1 MITFDHVTKRY
12 GATLALDDVSFEVP
26 ASSITGFLGPNG
38 AGKTTAMRILLGHS
52 RASSGRAT
60 IDGQQYA
67 TIRNPA
73 GTVGALLDAQAV
85 HPGRTG
91 AETLG
96 IAAAMIGVDRRRVGQ
111 VLDLVGLSAAESRR
125 TVKGYSL
132 GMRQRLGIAQAL
144 LGAPK
149 ALVLDEPANGLDPQG
164 IRAIRDLLRAVAD
177 DGCAVLLS
185 SHLLHEVAQLADRV
199 VIIGRGRI
207 LEAGAIDPSA
217 AQDLENRYFNLT
229 STNDRSAA

>member
-38 AGKTTAMRILLGHS
+38 AGKTTAMRILLGHT
-52 RASSGRAT
+52 RSSGRAT

-67 TIRNPA
+67 EISNPG

-91 AETLG
+91 AETLAV
-96 IAAAMIGVDRRRVGQ
+96 AAAMIGVDRRRIGQ
-111 VLDLVGLSAAESRR
+111 VLDLVGLSVAESRR

-207 LEAGAIDPSA
+207 LDDTPIDHST
-217 AQDLENRYFNLT
+217 AQDLESRYFALT
-229 STNDRSAA
+229 STDDRSAA

>member
-38 AGKTTAMRILLGHS
+38 AGKTTAMRVLLGHT
-52 RASSGRAT
+52 RASGRAT

-67 TIRNPA
+67 EISNPA

-91 AETLG
+91 AETLA
-96 IAAAMIGVDRRRVGQ
+96 IAAAMIGVHRRRIGH
-111 VLDLVGLSAAESRR
+111 VLGLVGLSVAESRR

-144 LGAPK
+144 LGAPR

-207 LEAGAIDPSA
+207 LEAATIDHST
-217 AQDLENRYFNLT
+217 AQDLESRYFALT
-229 STNDRSAA
+229 STDDRSAA

>member
-1 MITFDHVTKRY
+1 
-12 GATLALDDVSFEVP
+12 
-26 ASSITGFLGPNG
+26 
-38 AGKTTAMRILLGHS
+38 
-52 RASSGRAT
+52 
-60 IDGQQYA
+60 
-67 TIRNPA
+67 
-73 GTVGALLDAQAV
+73 VGALLDAQAV

-91 AETLG
+91 AETLAV
-96 IAAAMIGVDRRRVGQ
+96 AAAMIGVDRRRIGQ
-111 VLDLVGLSAAESRR
+111 VLDLVGLSVAESRR

-207 LEAGAIDPSA
+207 LDDTPIDHST
-217 AQDLENRYFNLT
+217 AQDLESRYFALT
-229 STNDRSAA
+229 STDDRSAA

>member
-38 AGKTTAMRILLGHS
+38 AGKTTAMRILLGHT
-52 RASSGRAT
+52 RASGRAT
-60 IDGQQYA
+60 IDGRQY
-67 TIRNPA
+67 TEISNPA

-91 AETLG
+91 AETLA
-96 IAAAMIGVDRRRVGQ
+96 IAAAMIGVNRRRIGE
-111 VLDLVGLSAAESRR
+111 VLDLVGLSVAESRR

-144 LGAPK
+144 LGAPR

-207 LEAGAIDPSA
+207 LDDTPIDHNA
-217 AQDLENRYFNLT
+217 AQDLESHYFTLT
-229 STNDRSAA
+229 STDDRSAA

>member
-1 MITFDHVTKRY
+1 MITLDHVTKRY
-12 GATLALDDVSFEVP
+12 GNMLALEDVSFQVP
-26 ASSITGFLGPNG
+26 AGSVTGFLGPNG
-38 AGKTTAMRILLGHS
+38 AGKTTAMRILLGHT
-52 RASSGRAT
+52 RATRGRAT
-60 IDGQQYA
+60 IDGRRYA
-67 TIRNPA
+67 EIPNPA
-73 GTVGALLDAQAV
+73 GTVGSLLDANAV

-96 IAAAMIGVDRRRVGQ
+96 IAARTIGVDRRRVGE
-111 VLDLVGLSAAESRR
+111 VLDLVGLTVAESRR
-125 TVKGYSL
+125 AVKGYSL

-164 IRAIRDLLRAVAD
+164 IRAVRDLLRAVAD

-185 SHLLHEVAQLADRV
+185 SHLLHEVAELADRV
-199 VIIGRGRI
+199 VVIGRGRV
-207 LEAGAIDPSA
+207 LEDAELAHITA
-217 AQDLENRYFNLT
+217 AELETRYFSLT

>member
-1 MITFDHVTKRY
+1 MITFEHVTKRY

-26 ASSITGFLGPNG
+26 ASSVTGFLGPNG
-38 AGKTTAMRILLGHS
+38 AGKTTAMRILLGHT
-52 RASSGRAT
+52 RSSGRAT
-60 IDGQQYA
+60 IDGQRYA
-67 TIRNPA
+67 AIGNPA
-73 GTVGALLDAQAV
+73 ATVGALLDAQAV

-91 AETLG
+91 AETLAL
-96 IAAAMIGVDRRRVGQ
+96 AAAVIGVDRRRVDQ
-111 VLDLVGLSAAESRR
+111 VLELVGLSAAESRR
-125 TVKGYSL
+125 TVRGYSL

-144 LGAPK
+144 LGAPR

-164 IRAIRDLLRAVAD
+164 IRAVRDLLRAVAD

-207 LEAGAIDPSA
+207 LEDTTIDHA
-217 AQDLENRYFNLT
+217 ATQDLESRYFSLT
-229 STNDRSAA
+229 STDDRSAA

>member
-1 MITFDHVTKRY
+1 MITFDHLTKRY

-26 ASSITGFLGPNG
+26 ASSVTGFLGPNG
-38 AGKTTAMRILLGHS
+38 AGKTTAMRILLGHT
-52 RASSGRAT
+52 RATSGRAT
-60 IDGQQYA
+60 IDGRQYA
-67 TIRNPA
+67 AISNPA
-73 GTVGALLDAQAV
+73 ATVGALLDAQAV

-91 AETLG
+91 AETLAL
-96 IAAAMIGVDRRRVGQ
+96 AAAVIGVDRRRVGQ
-111 VLDLVGLSAAESRR
+111 VLDLVGLSVAESRR

-144 LGAPK
+144 LGSPR

-164 IRAIRDLLRAVAD
+164 IRAVRDLLRAVAD
-177 DGCAVLLS
+177 AGCAVLLS

-207 LEAGAIDPSA
+207 LEDTTIDDTT
-217 AQDLENRYFNLT
+217 AQDLETRYFSLT
-229 STNDRSAA
+229 STEDRSAA

>member
-38 AGKTTAMRILLGHS
+38 AGKTTAMRILLDHS
-52 RASSGRAT
+52 RSSGRAT

-67 TIRNPA
+67 EISNPG

-91 AETLG
+91 AETLAV
-96 IAAAMIGVDRRRVGQ
+96 AAAMIGVDRRRIGQ
-111 VLDLVGLSAAESRR
+111 VLDLVGLSVAESRR

-144 LGAPK
+144 LGTPK

-207 LEAGAIDPSA
+207 LDDTPIDHST
-217 AQDLENRYFNLT
+217 AQDLESRYFALT
-229 STNDRSAA
+229 STDDRSAA

>member
-52 RASSGRAT
+52 RSSGRAT

-67 TIRNPA
+67 EISNPG

-91 AETLG
+91 AETLAV
-96 IAAAMIGVDRRRVGQ
+96 AAAMIGVDRRRIGQ
-111 VLDLVGLSAAESRR
+111 VLDLVGLSVAESRR

-144 LGAPK
+144 LGTPK

-207 LEAGAIDPSA
+207 LDDTPIDHST
-217 AQDLENRYFNLT
+217 AQDLESRYFALT
-229 STNDRSAA
+229 STDDRSAA

>member
-1 MITFDHVTKRY
+1 MITFDHVTKSY
-12 GATLALDDVSFEVP
+12 GGTLALDDVSFEVP
-26 ASSITGFLGPNG
+26 KGSVTGFLGPNG
-38 AGKTTAMRILLGHS
+38 AGKTTAMRFLLGHTQ
-52 RASSGRAT
+52 ASGRAT
-60 IDGQQYA
+60 IDGQRYA
-67 TIRNPA
+67 SIPNPA
-73 GTVGALLDAQAV
+73 GTVGSLLDAHAV

-96 IAAAMIGVDRRRVGQ
+96 IAASTIGVGRGRVGE
-111 VLDLVGLSAAESRR
+111 VLELIGLSVAESRR

-144 LGAPK
+144 LGAPS

-185 SHLLHEVAQLADRV
+185 SHLLHEVAHLADRV
-199 VIIGRGRI
+199 VIIGRGRV
-207 LEAGAIDPSA
+207 LEDTQLDHITTGE
-217 AQDLENRYFNLT
+217 LENRYFSLT

>member
-38 AGKTTAMRILLGHS
+38 AGKTTAMRILLGHT
-52 RASSGRAT
+52 RASGRAT
-60 IDGQQYA
+60 IDGRQY
-67 TIRNPA
+67 TEISNPA

-85 HPGRTG
+85 NPGRTG
-91 AETLG
+91 AETLA
-96 IAAAMIGVDRRRVGQ
+96 IAAAMIGVNRRRIGE
-111 VLDLVGLSAAESRR
+111 VLDLVGLSVAESRR

-144 LGAPK
+144 LGAPR

-207 LEAGAIDPSA
+207 LDDNPVDHHA
-217 AQDLENRYFNLT
+217 AQDLENHYFALT
-229 STNDRSAA
+229 STDDRSAA

>member
-1 MITFDHVTKRY
+1 MITFDHVTKQY
-12 GATLALDDVSFEVP
+12 GATHALDDVSFEVP
-26 ASSITGFLGPNG
+26 TGSITGFLGPNG
-38 AGKTTAMRILLGHS
+38 AGKTTAMRILLGHT
-52 RASSGRAT
+52 RATSGRAT

-67 TIRNPA
+67 AIGNPA
-73 GTVGALLDAQAV
+73 RAVGGLLDAQAV

-96 IAAAMIGVDRRRVGQ
+96 IAAAMIGADRRRVGQ
-111 VLDLVGLSAAESRR
+111 VLDLVGLTVTESRR

-164 IRAIRDLLRAVAD
+164 IRAIRDLLRALAD

-207 LEAGAIDPSA
+207 LEAAAIDPSA
-217 AQDLENRYFNLT
+217 AQDLENRYFTLT
-229 STNDRSAA
+229 ATDDRSAA

>member
-26 ASSITGFLGPNG
+26 AGSITGFLGPNG
-38 AGKTTAMRILLGHS
+38 AGKTTAMRILLGHT
-52 RASSGRAT
+52 RATSGRAT

-67 TIRNPA
+67 AIGNPA
-73 GTVGALLDAQAV
+73 RAVGGLLDAQAV

-96 IAAAMIGVDRRRVGQ
+96 IAAAMIGADRRRVGQ
-111 VLDLVGLSAAESRR
+111 VLDLVGLTVAESRR

-164 IRAIRDLLRAVAD
+164 IRAIRGLLRALAD

-207 LEAGAIDPSA
+207 LEDAKNHHSA
-217 AQDLENRYFNLT
+217 AQKLENI
-229 STNDRSAA
+229 